1 MPKKKAKYEE
11 EFEEEEEDLEEE
23 FAKKLNRQTNR
34 SVSKSIADYDIK
46 IDLRPNEA
54 PALILYKYRWVV
66 LLAYFLSSTATGAVQ
81 GSLSE
86 NRLIIDKIEPT
97 MDKSD
102 LDWAKYSD
110 LVMYFPMNFASI
122 WLIENYGLRRC
133 VMVGSFIMMAGS
145 ALRFISTFGSMW
157 FWFVGHVVCMSSQ
170 AYLKNPVTKLAS
182 NWFGDNE
189 RGLATAIG
197 IVSGPLGIFI
207 SKISIIMN
215 FEDGDKYMPD
225 SGYDGATSIETARTH
240 FHNFITVNCILSFA
254 LVLPALFLIREK
266 PPSPPSMVAT
276 KPRPVQT
283 FREAFTGLI
292 SNTNYIFVFMYF
304 NCVNSVSIYN
314 AEIEP
319 YTNRYDFKLAEQT
332 WASMLNCVA
341 GIAGSILLG
350 KYLDQYKCFRK
361 FQIMLALVIPAFI
374 LLTFLLLHFDAP
386 NLAVV
391 GVSIIAGAPLSS
403 VSVISYQF
411 AAEVIYPVSEV
422 QGVSMMNVVNKL
434 VTLAVVKL
442 TTALVDDT
450 PDSIKYMYGFVLWI
464 ALPLIGLIPAFLV
477 EEDLRRLNMKE
488 VKQSEYVEEST
499 LLGKTD
505 EQRAEYYKTHK
516 VIAN

>member
-1 MPKKKAKYEE
+1 M
-11 EFEEEEEDLEEE
+11 
-23 FAKKLNRQTNR
+23 
-34 SVSKSIADYDIK
+34 S
-46 IDLRPNEA
+46 
-54 PALILYKYRWVV
+54 
-66 LLAYFLSSTATGAVQ
+66 
-81 GSLSE
+81 
-86 NRLIIDKIEPT
+86 
-97 MDKSD
+97 KSD

-122 WLIENYGLRRC
+122 WLIENYGLRKC
-133 VMVGSFIMMAGS
+133 VMVGSIIMIIGS
-145 ALRFISTFGSMW
+145 VMRFISTFSSMW
-157 FWFVGHVVCMSSQ
+157 WWFFGHVVCMSSQ

-189 RGLATAIG
+189 RGMATAIG

-207 SKISIIMN
+207 SKISIITN
-215 FEDGDKYMPD
+215 FDDKDKWMPD
-225 SGYDGATSIETARTH
+225 KGGSAIEIAKQHFTS
-240 FHNFITVNCILSFA
+240 FITVNCILSFA

-283 FREAFTGLI
+283 FREAFGGLV
-292 SNTNYIFVFMYF
+292 SNVNYIFVFMYF

-319 YTNRYDFKLAEQT
+319 FTNQYVFTLSEQT
-332 WASMLNCVA
+332 WASMLNCVT
-341 GIAGSILLG
+341 GIAGSIIIG
-350 KYLDQYKCFRK
+350 KYLDKYKCFKK
-361 FQIMLALVIPAFI
+361 FQIMLAIVIPITIFI
-374 LLTFLLLHFDAP
+374 TFLLLHFNAP
-386 NLAVV
+386 NLVVV
-391 GVSIIAGAPLSS
+391 GVAIIAGAPLSS

-434 VTLAVVKL
+434 VTLGVVKL
-442 TTALVDDT
+442 TTALVSDT
-450 PDSIKYMYGFVLWI
+450 PEHINYMYGFILWI
-464 ALPLIGLIPAFLV
+464 TLPLIGLIPAFLV

-488 VKQSEYVEEST
+488 VKNSEYVEESA

-505 EQRAEYYKTHK
+505 AQRAEYYKTHK